1 MNTPAKLA
9 AYGAALALV
18 AGGAWGVGAAV
29 GPLRAEPAAS
39 GPAAGHGDDHAAT
52 GSADDGHGDGA
63 GDGHSD
69 APPAG
74 LASSEGGYTLVPA
87 TTTLPA
93 GTTTTFAFRITGRDG
108 AAVTGFDVA
117 HDKRMHLVVV
127 RRDTTGFQHVHP
139 DMAADGTWSVPLTL
153 PEAGSYR
160 VFADFAPTGGRPTTL
175 GADISVPG
183 PFEPRAHQPSWT
195 AEVDGYQVRLTGRLS
210 AGHVAPV
217 RLTVAKDGG
226 PVTDLEPYLGS
237 YGHLVVLREG
247 DLGYLHVHPG
257 QGAAGPEIPFGV
269 EVPTAGTYRLFL
281 DFQHA
286 GVVRTAEFTVEV
298 GRDH

>member
-1 MNTPAKLA
+1 MNTPAKLS
-9 AYGAALALV
+9 AYGAVLALV
-18 AGGAWGVGAAV
+18 AGGAWAVGGAV
-29 GPLRAEPAAS
+29 GPLPAESAAS
-39 GPAAGHGDDHAAT
+39 GPAAGHGDDHGAAAT
-52 GSADDGHGDGA
+52 GT

-74 LASSEGGYTLVPA
+74 LASSEGGYTLAPA

-93 GTTTTFAFRITGRDG
+93 GTATTFAFRITGRDG

-127 RRDTTGFQHVHP
+127 RRDTAGYQHVHP
-139 DMAADGTWSVPLTL
+139 DMAADGTWSAPLAL

-175 GADISVPG
+175 GVDVSVPG
-183 PFEPRAHQPSWT
+183 PFEPAAHQPSRT
-195 AEVDGYQVRLTGRLS
+195 AEVDGYQVRLDGQLS

-217 RLTVAKDGG
+217 RLTVTRDGR

-237 YGHLVVLREG
+237 YGHLVALREG

-257 QGAAGPEIPFGV
+257 EGPAGPEIPFAV
-269 EVPTAGTYRLFL
+269 EVPTAGTYRMFL

-286 GVVRTAEFTVEV
+286 GVVRTAEFTVEA
-298 GRDH
+298 GRGH